1 MEYVER
7 YDELISAKLAAN
19 SELDN
24 HRQYLEEQFQA
35 IVETLLV

>member
-7 YDELISAKLAAN
+7 YDDLIATKLAEN

-35 IVETLLV
+35 IVETLLM